1 MLHPNKYLTFDDI
14 NYNLKDDEM
23 LLFEPDLK
31 EYLEENNR
39 AVAMNDYIKY
49 KSYYTTEGEEFIDDD
64 DEDDEV
70 DGDEDD
76 EDESSSG
83 SED

>member
-14 NYNLKDDEM
+14 HYNLKDDEM
-23 LLFEPDLK
+23 LLFEPDLAK
-31 EYLEENNR
+31 YLSENNR

-49 KSYYTTEGEEFIDDD
+49 KSYYTTEGEEFIDDED
-64 DEDDEV
+64 DEDE
-70 DGDEDD
+70 DEDDGED

>member
-1 MLHPNKYLTFDDI
+1 
-14 NYNLKDDEM
+14 M

-49 KSYYTTEGEEFIDDD
+49 KSYYTTEGEEFIDDE
-64 DEDDEV
+64 DEDDDGEEEE
-70 DGDEDD
+70 DGDE
-76 EDESSSG
+76 
-83 SED
+83 SEKGEER

>member
-1 MLHPNKYLTFDDI
+1 LTFDDI
-14 NYNLKDDEM
+14 HYNLKDDEM
-23 LLFEPDLK
+23 ILFEPDIK

-64 DEDDEV
+64 DDGEDDSEK
-70 DGDEDD
+70 GEDD
-76 EDESSSG
+76 SDDESSD

>member
-1 MLHPNKYLTFDDI
+1 LHPNKYLTFDDI

-49 KSYYTTEGEEFIDDD
+49 KSYYTTEGEEFIDDSGDD
-64 DEDDEV
+64 DEDD
-70 DGDEDD
+70 DD
-76 EDESSSG
+76 EDSDEEG
-83 SED
+83 VDID